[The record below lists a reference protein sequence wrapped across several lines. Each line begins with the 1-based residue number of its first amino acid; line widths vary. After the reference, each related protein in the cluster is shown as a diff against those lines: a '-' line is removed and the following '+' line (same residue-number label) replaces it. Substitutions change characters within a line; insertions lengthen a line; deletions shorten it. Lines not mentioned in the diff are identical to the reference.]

1 MTEGTMS
8 PEEFQQAFNAK
19 TDEEILAL
27 TEGTEEALLDGVFN
41 SMKAAFDPSAAGDQS
56 AVIQYAIECPGG
68 EMNYNLNVAD
78 GACEVAKGAAE
89 NPRVTLAL
97 SLPDFLRLMTGELN
111 GMQAFT
117 SGKLKISGD
126 LMFSQVLASWFK
138 GPNA

>member
-1 MTEGTMS
+1 MTLQTMS
-8 PEEFQQAFNAK
+8 PEEFKQLFASK
-19 TDEEILAL
+19 TDEEILTAFKDN
-27 TEGTEEALLDGVFN
+27 EEALLDGVFD

-68 EMNYNLNVAD
+68 ERNYNLNVAD

-97 SLPDFLRLMTGELN
+97 SLPDFLRVMTGELN

-126 LMFSQVLASWFK
+126 LMFSQALATWFK
-138 GPNA
+138 GPNT

>member
-1 MTEGTMS
+1 MTEETMS

-68 EMNYNLNVAD
+68 ERNYNLNVAD

-126 LMFSQVLASWFK
+126 LMFSQALASWFK
-138 GPNA
+138 GPNT